1 MGDFDGTIGA
11 AWSEYRV
18 ELADRLAHLA
28 PGASVLAEQNHSI
41 PEGAHGV
48 VEFTVTDDDRICATI
63 NSGDLH
69 SHPET
74 RTEQIW
80 GLGVLGWT
88 RTGDHHF
95 RSTATR
101 DDADDL
107 AARVIATFRE
117 VWDVLHP
124 TFLDDPH
131 AAPREWAR
139 EVVTIAHN
147 HSDLRAMVHEALESM
162 SGRPVVVDPDGD
174 IPMPTGETSSWLRIL
189 TDRPTVEF
197 FGTVV
202 DSAADLG
209 RAYEFIATSTL
220 PFTGIKLIMH
230 DRCMVAVLTVEV
242 SAFSRQ
248 NLAAGIA
255 QWLNFMDFGRAQIQA
270 ALAGDDTIPAD
281 TGSLTGGSGSA
292 DTDGTLLDADLP
304 EALIRLIELDSE
316 QCPLEPEQVAAICD
330 HDATAILDHLGI
342 AEEQYM
348 IWTHAADDAA
358 IAGADSREGEC
369 RAEWEAWAAT
379 ARQLRAALRVIALT
393 GDHVAERG
401 TDQHPTAH

>member
-1 MGDFDGTIGA
+1 MGDFDGTIGT
-11 AWSEYRV
+11 AWTEYRAK
-18 ELADRLAHLA
+18 LADRLTQLA
-28 PGASVLAEQNHSI
+28 PGASLLAEQNHSI

-74 RTEQIW
+74 QTEQIW

-88 RTGDHHF
+88 RTGDNHF
-95 RSTATR
+95 RSAVGR
-101 DDADDL
+101 DDVDDL

-117 VWDVLHP
+117 VWDVVHP
-124 TFLDDPH
+124 AFLDDPH
-131 AAPREWAR
+131 TAPREWAR

-147 HSDLRAMVHEALESM
+147 HSELRAMVHAALESM
-162 SGRPVVVDPDGD
+162 SGYPVVVDPDGD
-174 IPMPTGETSSWLRIL
+174 IPMPTGETSSWLRVL

-202 DSAADLG
+202 DSAPDLG

-270 ALAGDDTIPAD
+270 ALADDTIPAD
-281 TGSLTGGSGSA
+281 TASLTGGSGFA

-304 EALIRLIELDSE
+304 ETLIRLIELDSDE
-316 QCPLEPEQVAAICD
+316 CPLEPEQVAAICD
-330 HDATAILDHLGI
+330 DDAAAILEYLGI
-342 AEEQYM
+342 AEEQYA
-348 IWTHAADDAA
+348 IWAHAADRAA
-358 IAGADSREGEC
+358 IDRDGSQEGEC
-369 RAEWEAWAAT
+369 RAEWEAWADT

>member
-11 AWSEYRV
+11 AWTEYRAK
-18 ELADRLAHLA
+18 LADRLTRLA
-28 PGASVLAEQNHSI
+28 PSASLIAEQNSSI
-41 PEGAHGV
+41 PEGAHGL
-48 VEFTVTDDDRICATI
+48 VEFTVTDDDRIRAI
-63 NSGDLH
+63 IDSVDLH

-88 RTGDHHF
+88 RTGDNHF
-95 RSTATR
+95 RSTVTR
-101 DDADDL
+101 DDVADL

-117 VWDVLHP
+117 VWDVVHP
-124 TFLDDPH
+124 AFLDDPH
-131 AAPREWAR
+131 TAPREWAR

-147 HSDLRAMVHEALESM
+147 HGELRAMVHTALESM
-162 SGRPVVVDPDGD
+162 SGYPVVVDPDGD
-174 IPMPTGETSSWLRIL
+174 IPMPTGEASSWLRVL

-197 FGTVV
+197 FGTVIDSV
-202 DSAADLG
+202 DDIG

-220 PFTGIKLIMH
+220 TFTGIKLIMH

-255 QWLNFMDFGRAQIQA
+255 QWLNFMDFGRAEIQA
-270 ALAGDDTIPAD
+270 ALADTPTD
-281 TGSLTGGSGSA
+281 TGSPAGGPGFA
-292 DTDGTLLDADLP
+292 DTDATLLDADLP
-304 EALIRLIELDSE
+304 EALTRLIELDSDE
-316 QCPLEPEQVAAICD
+316 CPLEAEQVAAICD
-330 HDATAILDHLGI
+330 GDAAAILEYLGV
-342 AEEQYM
+342 AEEQYAV
-348 IWTHAADDAA
+348 WAHAADRAA
-358 IAGADSREGEC
+358 IDRDGSQEGEC
-369 RAEWEAWAAT
+369 RAEWEAWADI
-379 ARQLRAALRVIALT
+379 ARRLRAALRVIALT